1 MRTHYFVLSF
11 FPVVALAW
19 WAYSENYETKLA
31 AERVK
36 ALQSEIGSARESLNW
51 LYAEWAYLNRPER
64 IAALVDR
71 YFDDLQ
77 LVAFNAGRFGSAQSI
92 PLRQSAEAVFDHESE
107 LLLAAP
113 LR

>member
-11 FPVVALAW
+11 LPVVALAW
-19 WAYSENYETKLA
+19 WAYSEIYETKLA

-36 ALQSEIGSARESLNW
+36 TLQAEIGFARESLNW
-51 LYAEWAYLNRPER
+51 LHAEWAYLNRPER

-71 YFDDLQ
+71 YFHDLQ
-77 LVAFNAGRFGSAQSI
+77 LVAFTAGRFGSAQSI
-92 PLRQSAEAVFDHESE
+92 PLRLSAGAVFDHESE

-113 LR
+113 QR